1 MLSSTFDSF
10 ATRRSE
16 RKPFHILT
24 TKFLE
29 GNEVLVHFS
38 DGTAAIFEAEEL
50 EKLRPTPKRMLP
62 CTPKERESPVVME
75 PALAVGPA
83 VEPERPFVLDE
94 AVA

>member
-1 MLSSTFDSF
+1 MLSSTSASF
-10 ATRRSE
+10 AAVRPD

-29 GNEVLVHFS
+29 GNEVLVSFS

-50 EKLRPTPKRMLP
+50 EKLRPIPKRMLP
-62 CTPKERESPVVME
+62 SAPMESPVVME
-75 PALAVGPA
+75 PAVAVA
-83 VEPERPFVLDE
+83 SEPEPRFVLDE

>member
-1 MLSSTFDSF
+1 MLSSTSASF
-10 ATRRSE
+10 AVGRSD

-29 GNEVLVHFS
+29 GNEVLVSFS

-50 EKLRPTPKRMLP
+50 EKLRPIPKRMLP
-62 CTPKERESPVVME
+62 CAPKEHGTPLVME
-75 PALAVGPA
+75 PTVAAAAEPA
-83 VEPERPFVLDE
+83 PRYVLDE

>member
-1 MLSSTFDSF
+1 M
-10 ATRRSE
+10 
-16 RKPFHILT
+16 T

-62 CTPKERESPVVME
+62 CASKEHESPVIME
-75 PALAVGPA
+75 PVAAA
-83 VEPERPFVLDE
+83 TTNESERPRGLGG